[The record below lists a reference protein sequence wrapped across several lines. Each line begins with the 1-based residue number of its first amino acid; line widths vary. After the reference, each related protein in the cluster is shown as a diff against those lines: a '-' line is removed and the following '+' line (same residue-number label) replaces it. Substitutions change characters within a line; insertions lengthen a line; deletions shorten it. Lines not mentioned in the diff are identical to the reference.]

1 MKKVKTIRDVFCFI
15 EDMFCFVRD
24 KFYDVFRPVIK
35 VFEVLFSVLS
45 GVLGFV
51 ALPLLFLEGIQR
63 ISSSQLISGILCI
76 SIPLVILI
84 VVVRSWLCDYRLRK
98 RAEAGDVE
106 AQYMLGQE
114 YNFKYLEKDFS
125 QEYFDKSMMWYRK
138 AAVNGH
144 VEAKTSLGILYLSRG
159 TPEDNV
165 EAVRLLREAA
175 EQGNA
180 KAQETLGDC
189 YNEGNGVAKDR
200 GEAERWWRKSADQRR
215 KEAEHGSAYGYY
227 EQLNL
232 GNCYRKGSAED
243 KKEAVKWFRMA
254 ARGGNVYAQLALG
267 ECYSQGDGVPVDKTE
282 AVKWYRKAAENGNED
297 ACIKLGDCYIEG
309 VGVEMN
315 KEEGSKWY
323 KKGRE
328 QLRFL
333 LQLGKLNRKHGDCCY
348 YGEGGEAEDKTKAV
362 KFYRMAAE
370 QGDAAAQLMLGY
382 CYAEGVGVEK
392 DKGAALEW
400 YRKAALNKRAD
411 EFYVI

>member
-1 MKKVKTIRDVFCFI
+1 MKKVKTIRDVFCFVG
-15 EDMFCFVRD
+15 DMFCIVRD
-24 KFYDVFRPVIK
+24 KFGFAGEKGFD
-35 VFEVLFSVLS
+35 VLFDVLFWF
-45 GVLGFV
+45 VLLLVLV
-51 ALPLLFLEGIQR
+51 AGIQR
-63 ISSSQLISGILCI
+63 TNWSLKK
-76 SIPLVILI
+76 SIPYILSFLICLLVCVLA
-84 VVVRSWLCDYRLRK
+84 RLCDYRPRK
-98 RAEAGDVE
+98 RAEAEAGDVE
-106 AQYMLGQE
+106 AQYRLGQE
-114 YNFKYLEKDFS
+114 YDPNKFHGEHQQKD
-125 QEYFDKSMMWYRK
+125 FDKSMMWYRK

-180 KAQETLGDC
+180 EAQETLGDY
-189 YNEGNGVAKDR
+189 YNVGKCVVKDR
-200 GEAERWWRKSADQRR
+200 VEAERWWRKSADQRR

-282 AVKWYRKAAENGNED
+282 AVKWYRKAAENGNKD

-400 YRKAALNKRAD
+400 YRKATLNKRAD